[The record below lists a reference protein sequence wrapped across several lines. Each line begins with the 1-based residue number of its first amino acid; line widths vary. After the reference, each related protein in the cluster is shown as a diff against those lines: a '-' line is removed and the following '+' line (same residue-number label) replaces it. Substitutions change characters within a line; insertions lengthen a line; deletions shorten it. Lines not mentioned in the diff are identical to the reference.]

1 MTEAAAVDEQTQRD
15 VHVELF
21 SPRDLQPKPFTWP
34 RTLTVGQAAQEAAT
48 AFGYVGGNPTLQN
61 SMGQALDRSFT
72 LAQAGIR
79 DGDKLEVIDAGGG
92 V

>member
-1 MTEAAAVDEQTQRD
+1 MTEAPAVEQQIQRD
-15 VHVELF
+15 VHVEAL
-21 SPRDLQPKPFTWP
+21 SPREPHPKPFTWP
-34 RTLTVGQAAQEAAT
+34 SSMTVGQAALEAAT

-61 SMGQALDRSFT
+61 STGKALDRSLT
-72 LAQAGIR
+72 LEQAGVR